1 MGITQTELGN
11 KLDVKREIIRRYESG
26 HSKVALKNIR
36 RLTEIADAL
45 SIPGYKICVA
55 DLLMES
61 GNA

>member
-1 MGITQTELGN
+1 MGKTQTELG
-11 KLDVKREIIRRYESG
+11 DVLGVTREIIRRYESG

-55 DLLMES
+55 DLLMEPN
-61 GNA
+61 NA